1 MVGLSAVVSLLLMS
15 VVLVGIGV
23 GFSELGVKGVLSGAS
38 KVSLGVQDLM
48 FEFCYGSEVSPM
60 AVVVVAIFMMV
71 LVFTMVYMVGE
82 VEYNPFLAFVASFV
96 VGMLI
101 LVTARG
107 VYSGLVGWEL
117 LGVISFVL
125 IGYYGTRSSW
135 GSALVTMVINR
146 GGDVSLMLMLLI
158 LALLLGGLNGSVLG
172 SVVGLLGCTL
182 VLTKSSQF
190 PCSGWLPLAMAA
202 PTPVSA
208 LVHSSTLVVAG
219 LVMGVY
225 LWGIMG
231 VESTAVGLCLLMG
244 IMTLTSS
251 SISVLWEMDF
261 KEVVALSTSIHLSVM
276 LLMLVASG
284 TGLAMMHMAVHAL
297 FKSLLFVAVGVII
310 LMSCHDQDYRG
321 VLGLGGE
328 FSAMMGVVVL
338 SSVWSLL
345 GLMGFSGWVT
355 KDTLLESVYL
365 QGGGLAVVMVVVVA
379 LSCSMLYGWK
389 LVSISVGGG
398 SVQSLNSVGWGVGS
412 SLLAV
417 MGVMSVLG
425 VSVGGLM
432 NSGLDSSA
440 ALGVISGLE
449 KGAYWIIGVM
459 IVSVVLLGGLF
470 SPVGAN
476 MMYLQDLYQVLLS
489 GVSVLSLLLA
499 SKVEYTV
506 SSVVAEGAVEV
517 ESSSLQAMMSLVKSL
532 DMWAAFVG
540 MVIYTLILTVF

>member
-1 MVGLSAVVSLLLMS
+1 MVGLSVGVSLLLMS
-15 VVLVGIGV
+15 VGLVGIGV
-23 GFSELGVKGVLSGAS
+23 GFSELGVKGVLSGVS

-60 AVVVVAIFMMV
+60 GVVVVAIFMMV

-82 VEYNPFLAFVASFV
+82 VEYNSFLAFVGSFV
-96 VGMLI
+96 IGMLI
-101 LVTARG
+101 LVMAQG

-146 GGDVSLMLMLLI
+146 GGDVSFMLMLLI

-231 VESTAVGLCLLMG
+231 VESIVAELCLLMG
-244 IMTLTSS
+244 VMTLISS

-261 KEVVALSTSIHLSVM
+261 KKVVALSTSIHLSVM

-310 LMSCHDQDYRG
+310 MMSWHDQDYRG

-328 FSAMMGVVVL
+328 FSAVSGVVVL
-338 SSVWSLL
+338 SSVWSLV

-355 KDTLLESVYL
+355 KDTLLESIYL
-365 QGGGLAVVMVVVVA
+365 QGGGLAVALVMVVA

-389 LVSISVGGG
+389 LVSISVGSGG
-398 SVQSLNSVGWGVGS
+398 AQSLSSVGWGVSS
-412 SLLAV
+412 SLLVV
-417 MGVMSVLG
+417 MGVMGVLG

-432 NSGLDSSA
+432 SSGLDSSV

-449 KGAYWIIGVM
+449 KGVYWVVGVM
-459 IVSVVLLGGLF
+459 VISVVLLGGLF

-476 MMYLQDLYQVLLS
+476 MMYLQDLFQVLL
-489 GVSVLSLLLA
+489 GGASVLSLLLV
-499 SKVEYTV
+499 SKVEYAI
-506 SSVVAEGAVEV
+506 SSVVVEGTAEVVG
-517 ESSSLQAMMSLVKSL
+517 SSLRAMMSLLKSL
-532 DMWAAFVG
+532 DMWVAFVG
-540 MVIYTLILTVF
+540 VVIYILILTVF